1 MAVDTRQYDALI
13 KRFDDAGKNAPVE
26 LKRALVSSQRAAKT
40 EFSRAARQI
49 YNVRANSFASNF
61 RVTPPNESRL
71 SYDVIGEKR
80 GITVA
85 AFGARAVKKGL
96 SVQIKKAGG
105 RTVITGSFFPS
116 AGNKSGVPFKRDGRS
131 RLPISV
137 VYGPS
142 VADMLKLKAVHD
154 PALALTKSRLSDD
167 ITKRINRIVRRG

>member
-1 MAVDTRQYDALI
+1 MPSDFRQFDALTA
-13 KRFDDAGKNAPVE
+13 RFAAAGKNAPVE
-26 LKRALVSSQRAAKT
+26 LRRALISSQRAAKT

-49 YNVRANSFASNF
+49 YNVKAGSFANNF
-61 RVTPPNESRL
+61 SVSPPNESRL
-71 SYDVIGEKR
+71 SYEVIGEKR

-142 VADMLKLKAVHD
+142 VADMIKAKSVHD
-154 PALALTKSRLSDD
+154 PAIKTTKERLSAD
-167 ITKRINRIVRRG
+167 IEKRINRIIKRG